1 MKICSSSSE
10 KEFHE
15 IRLSNHLN
23 PLFKQMLF
31 ETKNQID
38 EYFLTISPTNKLKG
52 VDLYQLLSEILSN
65 YYLYEYNCDSKA
77 FFDKVN
83 SFNSFLEVVTKF

>member
-1 MKICSSSSE
+1 
-10 KEFHE
+10 
-15 IRLSNHLN
+15 
-23 PLFKQMLF
+23 MLF